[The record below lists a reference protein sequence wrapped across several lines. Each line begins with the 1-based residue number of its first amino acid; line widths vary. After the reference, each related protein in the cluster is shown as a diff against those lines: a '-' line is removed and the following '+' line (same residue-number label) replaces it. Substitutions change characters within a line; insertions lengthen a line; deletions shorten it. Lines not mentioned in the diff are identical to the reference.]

1 MTLRETLYRGVSCA
15 AWGYFFLYFDINLGR
30 LQILPEFVGYGLF
43 LYAIS
48 LLQEER
54 RELKLL
60 RPLGWLLLVWSL
72 LQWVGVLLGFS
83 TEGGGDLLQIVSLV
97 MGIVQLYFHFQQFT
111 DLAAIAARY
120 QGEEDRVE
128 QRILCWRSWQTVFL
142 TTMLVMMYLDFRGG
156 LWEALLFAMGVVGL
170 ITGLCAMMALFALRK
185 LFTAVELPGD

>member
-1 MTLRETLYRGVSCA
+1 MTPRETLYRGASCA

-30 LQILPEFVGYGLF
+30 VNILPEFVAYALF

-48 LLQEER
+48 LLEEER

-60 RPLGWLLLVWSL
+60 RPLGWLLLGWSL
-72 LQWVGVLLGFS
+72 LDWVGAWFGFS
-83 TEGGGDLLQIVSLV
+83 LEGGADLLQIAGLV

-111 DLAAIAARY
+111 DFAAIAAKY

-142 TTMLVMMYLDFRGG
+142 TITLVMMYLDFRGD
-156 LWEALLFAMGVVGL
+156 LWETLMVGMAIVGL

-185 LFTAVELPGD
+185 LFAEGIEADS